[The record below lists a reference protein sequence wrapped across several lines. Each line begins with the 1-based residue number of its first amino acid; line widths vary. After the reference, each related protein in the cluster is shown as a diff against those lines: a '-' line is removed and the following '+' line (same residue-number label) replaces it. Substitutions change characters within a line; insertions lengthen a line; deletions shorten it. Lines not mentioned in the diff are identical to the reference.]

1 MCVALRSGGISGK
14 QSISIKDKILAS
26 FISNLS
32 SSSSLQYAEMDRGK
46 GGGTRIVFLQKY
58 FGKRGREGHT
68 QRKMGGRQTFRGTG
82 ERDTNRGTG
91 RWAKLKGTG
100 KWDTLIGTG

>member
-1 MCVALRSGGISGK
+1 MQRWTEG
-14 QSISIKDKILAS
+14 
-26 FISNLS
+26 
-32 SSSSLQYAEMDRGK
+32 R

-68 QRKMGGRQTFRGTG
+68 QREMGGRQTFRGTC

-91 RWAKLKGTG
+91 RWDKLKGTG
-100 KWDTLIGTG
+100 KGDTLIGTG